1 MSKKIGTKKAAIL
14 PKVKGAKIAQPET
27 SQSGKPQSMDKA
39 ITSTAYIIAPSSKQY
54 IKMESRPIIHL
65 SIEPTEQG
73 QYITT
78 AQYCARLPRNTD

>member
-1 MSKKIGTKKAAIL
+1 MNKKAAIF
-14 PKVKGAKIAQPET
+14 KGISAGAKSALTDKGGSAQP
-27 SQSGKPQSMDKA
+27 DKA
-39 ITSTAYIIAPSSKQY
+39 ITSTAYIIAPASKQY